1 MLQKIEQTAERTKQ
15 FRRNLWEFLKEY
27 SVLGLAIGMV
37 LGQITKELIDSIV
50 KGVLTPIVNLVIPG
64 DQVNNLAF
72 MIGKTEF
79 NIGPIVSA
87 ILTFAITLIALY
99 IIVKKILKTE
109 KK

>member
-1 MLQKIEQTAERTKQ
+1 MLQNIGQTAERGKQ
-15 FRRNLWEFLKEY
+15 FKQNLWEFLKEY

-37 LGQITKELIDSIV
+37 LGQITKDLIDSIV
-50 KGVLTPIVNLVIPG
+50 KGVLTPIVNLIIPG
-64 DQVNNLAF
+64 DQVNNLSF
-72 MIGKTEF
+72 MIGATEF

-99 IIVKKILKTE
+99 IIVKKILKAE